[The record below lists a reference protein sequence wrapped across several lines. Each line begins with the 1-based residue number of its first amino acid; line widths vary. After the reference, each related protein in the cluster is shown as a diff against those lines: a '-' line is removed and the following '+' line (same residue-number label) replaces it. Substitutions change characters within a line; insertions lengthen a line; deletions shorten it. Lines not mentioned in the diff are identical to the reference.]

1 MAVTKSFRPTD
12 ADAALYAQLFDD
24 QNMTTSEQFHAMVA
38 AVAAQRDG
46 AKNEAVNAENAERLQ
61 RAEAVVNNIA
71 AMYETTPDEL
81 EKTCEAY
88 KQQFFQKAAEA
99 DRFGVENSTLKQRLQ
114 DAEMR
119 LQECKQEAE
128 TRLQENETRLQERLQ
143 NVITIDLQPFTRKLM
158 DLTVA
163 RLSER
168 YKREVTPEQIL
179 VDMFLRYTVS
189 QNTEWFYPFVIKDR
203 EIVDAAREM
212 NPQINSIRQIEKML
226 TK

>member
-114 DAEMR
+114 DAE
-119 LQECKQEAE
+119 